1 MTSVGVLLA
10 TLKIWQSTSHA
21 QHVLAYARVRAC
33 LCVCVCVCALRIGLC
48 KDYGRVILG
57 NYYGPEKLLLCTS
70 LGTHTLEHNRHLTC
84 YSFIK
89 QLHTP

>member
-1 MTSVGVLLA
+1 MKM
-10 TLKIWQSTSHA
+10 LKWPFGGGEGNI
-21 QHVLAYARVRAC
+21 VCVYVCVRVCVRAC
-33 LCVCVCVCALRIGLC
+33 LCVCVCALRIGLC